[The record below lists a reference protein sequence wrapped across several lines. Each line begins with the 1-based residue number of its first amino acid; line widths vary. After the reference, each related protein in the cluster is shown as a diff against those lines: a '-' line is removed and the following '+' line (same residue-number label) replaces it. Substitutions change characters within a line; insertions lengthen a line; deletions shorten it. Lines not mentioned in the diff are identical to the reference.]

1 MIIRVIQHRLQVQT
15 RKEDA
20 AGCYKKKIILYISKM
35 YNTCNTVRSVYYVFM
50 KLPYKNTQFVISD
63 YSCSCLRVRSFG
75 CIHVGVVHICIFTS
89 FQSQKKLLKLQLLVY
104 LKKI

>member
-15 RKEDA
+15 RREDA
-20 AGCYKKKIILYISKM
+20 AGCYKKKIILYILKM

-63 YSCSCLRVRSFG
+63 YSCSCLRVRSHSDAYMLG
-75 CIHVGVVHICIFTS
+75 LCIS
-89 FQSQKKLLKLQLLVY
+89 VY
-104 LKKI
+104 SLPFRAKESC

>member
-50 KLPYKNTQFVISD
+50 KLPY
-63 YSCSCLRVRSFG
+63 
-75 CIHVGVVHICIFTS
+75 
-89 FQSQKKLLKLQLLVY
+89 
-104 LKKI
+104 